1 MLWGADVLICDL
13 KLLLPKIQLFRT
25 ENMIVITIYAWVA
38 LVRMFEFKKKRKRKM
53 IRTLA
58 PSLLRACLIVFT
70 GEEG

>member
-1 MLWGADVLICDL
+1 
-13 KLLLPKIQLFRT
+13 
-25 ENMIVITIYAWVA
+25 MIVITIYAWVA